1 MGGLRFKYDCRFLFP
16 VHDELV
22 FSCAIKDLYEFLPEV
37 HACMVQPYGE
47 MLVPIRSSIAL
58 GRSFGPEDQIEI
70 GEEPTKEAIDAGLR
84 ELNERAI
91 SNEEKKPVGAAV

>member
-1 MGGLRFKYDCRFLFP
+1 
-16 VHDELV
+16 
-22 FSCAIKDLYEFLPEV
+22 
-37 HACMVQPYGE
+37 

-91 SNEEKKPVGAAV
+91 SNEEKKPVGAVV